1 MSTQQHHN
9 DSSLNNQ
16 PERDANKLANA
27 NITNSST
34 GTITNEKDTEKKS
47 TPLDKQ
53 GDTWTGGITF
63 VNKQVK

>member
-27 NITNSST
+27 GITNSST
-34 GTITNEKDTEKKS
+34 DTITNEKDTEKKS
-47 TPLDKQ
+47 APLDKQ
-53 GDTWTGGITF
+53 GDTWTGGIPF